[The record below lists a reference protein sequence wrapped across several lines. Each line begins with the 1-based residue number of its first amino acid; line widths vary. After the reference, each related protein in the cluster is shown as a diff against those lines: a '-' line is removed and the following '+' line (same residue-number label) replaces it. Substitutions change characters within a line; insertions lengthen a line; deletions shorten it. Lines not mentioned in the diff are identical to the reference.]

1 MDFAAEREA
10 GRVVLLYTRPSPTWR
25 RWPWQS
31 RALFPSLCMHVDELG
46 VFDVPPGVDMVEAIA
61 DAVAMPLDVVREGL
75 AGLFASRTA
84 IAVESGAV
92 MLPRFPT
99 AQRPGD
105 PNERDRELAR
115 ERARRYRQ
123 RKRGHNHQEAH
134 SGSPQLELIASRVTH
149 RPETPAA
156 LDEPAFASRRHAA
169 SRDASRPKGV
179 GSEVLVPVLPHCN
192 SENSARSQIAGARAP
207 TNGHAAA
214 APAGPPAVRTT
225 IDAAASPAPT
235 PTLTTTRAGRVYTG
249 RLASSGELAEIDWTR
264 RTALAALPPDQRR
277 RVPPFTA
284 DVAELGP
291 GVARAL
297 DEYGADTVR
306 DVVSWATI
314 ECAGGRL
321 SPRHY
326 RALFNGD
333 SFPQR
338 VIEAAAHVAGEA
350 ADQHAVDPALAAAIA
365 QARADVERV
374 REALAYEDERRYP
387 DEIRPAIEEDL
398 RRREAKLTE
407 LLARSRRTT

>member
-1 MDFAAEREA
+1 MDFAAERAA

-31 RALFPSLCMHVDELG
+31 RALFPSLMMHVDESG
-46 VFDVPPGVDMVEAIA
+46 VFDVPPGVDVVEAIA

-75 AGLFASRTA
+75 VGLFASRTA
-84 IAVESGAV
+84 VVVDGGNV
-92 MLPRFPT
+92 VLPRFPT
-99 AQRPGD
+99 AQVD
-105 PNERDRELAR
+105 PLERERELAR
-115 ERARRYRQ
+115 QRAARYRQ
-123 RKRGHNHQEAH
+123 RRKAANGSAV
-134 SGSPQLELIASRVTH
+134 SPQLELVTVDSRAQRDARGGSPRSAPHAGEFVT
-149 RPETPAA
+149 P
-156 LDEPAFASRRHAA
+156 SRDD
-169 SRDASRPKGV
+169 RDASRCKGA

-192 SENSARSQIAGARAP
+192 SENSARSQIAGAREP
-207 TNGHAAA
+207 TNGHPAAA
-214 APAGPPAVRTT
+214 SAGPPAIRTT
-225 IDAAASPAPT
+225 FDAAASPALA
-235 PTLTTTRAGRVYTG
+235 PTLAPTRAGRVYSG

-297 DEYGADTVR
+297 DEYGVDTVR
-306 DVVSWATI
+306 DVVSWATV
-314 ECAGGRL
+314 ECAGGRM

-350 ADQHAVDPALAAAIA
+350 ADQHAIDPALAAAIA

-374 REALAYEDERRYP
+374 REALAYDDERRYP
-387 DEIRPAIEEDL
+387 DDIRPAIEADL
-398 RRREAKLTE
+398 QRREAKLTE